1 MSETSVVPSEAPAAE
16 GVPPPPDPP
25 RALVP
30 RPQMAIAERG
40 VQLRSFEDLQRF
52 AKMACESGAAP
63 KGMNTVGQVA
73 VAIQAG
79 MEAGLSP
86 MHALQAIVV
95 INGNTSWRGQSA
107 LGLIRSNPAC
117 RYIKAWT
124 EGEGDAMKG
133 VCVSRR
139 VSGEREERTEFTVQ
153 QAVRAGLWGKRG
165 RDGSDTPWTT
175 YPDRQLMWRAVGFHT
190 KDHWSDVLGGFP
202 VDEEVRDYPDDVRAI
217 PSGPS
222 RASLPPPSSPDPLLA
237 DVMPPASTAVID
249 VAASDPDAAPCCGKP
264 HGPSDTCPEAK

>member
-1 MSETSVVPSEAPAAE
+1 
-16 GVPPPPDPP
+16 
-25 RALVP
+25 
-30 RPQMAIAERG
+30 
-40 VQLRSFEDLQRF
+40 
-52 AKMACESGAAP
+52 
-63 KGMNTVGQVA
+63 
-73 VAIQAG
+73 
-79 MEAGLSP
+79 MEAGLTP

-139 VSGEREERTEFTVQ
+139 NGGDREERTEFTVA
-153 QAVRAGLWGKRG
+153 QAVRAGLWGKKSRSG
-165 RDGSDTPWTT
+165 DDTPWTS

-202 VDEEVRDYPDDVRAI
+202 VAEEVRDYQDDVRVV

-222 RASLPPPSSPDPLLA
+222 RASLPPPSPDPLLA
-237 DVMPPASTAVID
+237 DVVSPATAVID
-249 VAASDPDAAPCCGKP
+249 VDATSDDSCPECGKP
-264 HGPSDTCPEAK
+264 HKPSEPCPA